1 MYILKRLESLKA
13 RHILIFMATL
23 TYPEL
28 CKYVQIN
35 GLEQELQ
42 LVAFLY
48 RSWLKSTVVPQTTF
62 VSS

>member
-28 CKYVQIN
+28 CKYVQIKQV
-35 GLEQELQ
+35 L
-42 LVAFLY
+42 F
-48 RSWLKSTVVPQTTF
+48 
-62 VSS
+62 